1 LGLAGGLLCAALE
14 TIAPGSFEGVTLLP
28 EAILVARPVWHLN
41 FIRLH
46 YYAFVTLTTTGYGD
60 VTAQT
65 PQSQMLSVGLAVGG
79 TFYLAAVLGLLI
91 SRYSVQQQ
99 SQE

>member
-1 LGLAGGLLCAALE
+1 MLCAALE
-14 TIAPGSFEGVTLLP
+14 TISPNSFDGVTLSSAAP
-28 EAILVARPVWHLN
+28 PQASPVWHLN

-60 VTAQT
+60 VTAET
-65 PQSQMLSVGLAVGG
+65 PQSQMLSVAIAVCG
-79 TFYLAAVLGLLI
+79 TFYLASVLGLLI

-99 SQE
+99 SGA